1 MKRLDVLAGLEAE
14 LSEENRIAT
23 LHAMLEGQI
32 KALERMLESNAAH
45 VKDPGAWNVV
55 AGFIDQLR
63 FYAPRVFYSSETN
76 LDWAEKQEGVPAHP
90 LFGKD

>member
-1 MKRLDVLAGLEAE
+1 MKRLDVVAGLQAE
-14 LSEENRIAT
+14 LSEENRLAA
-23 LHAMLEGQI
+23 LHAMLEGQMN
-32 KALERMLESNAAH
+32 ALERLLENNAAY

-63 FYAPRVFYSSETN
+63 FYAPRVFYTAETN
-76 LDWAEKQEGVPAHP
+76 LDWAQKQEGVPAHP

>member
-1 MKRLDVLAGLEAE
+1 MKRLDVLESLGAE
-14 LSEENRIAT
+14 INEESRLAT

-32 KALERMLESNAAH
+32 AALERLLESNAAH

-63 FYAPRVFYSSETN
+63 FYAPRVFYRSDVN
-76 LDWAEKQEGVPAHP
+76 LDWMEKREGVPVHP

>member
-1 MKRLDVLAGLEAE
+1 MKRLDVLAALEAE

-23 LHAMLEGQI
+23 LHVMLEGQI
-32 KALERMLESNAAH
+32 KALERLLESNAEH

-63 FYAPRVFYSSETN
+63 FYAPRVFYPSEIN
-76 LDWAEKQEGVPAHP
+76 LDWAEKQEGVPARP

>member
-32 KALERMLESNAAH
+32 HALERMLESNVAH

-63 FYAPRVFYSSETN
+63 FYAPRVFYSSEVN
-76 LDWAEKQEGVPAHP
+76 LDWSEKQEGVPAHP

>member
-1 MKRLDVLAGLEAE
+1 MKRLDVLTTIEAE
-14 LSEENRIAT
+14 LSEENRLAT

-32 KALERMLESNAAH
+32 AALERLLESNASH

-76 LDWAEKQEGVPAHP
+76 LDWVQKGEGVPVHP

>member
-1 MKRLDVLAGLEAE
+1 MKRLDVVSVLQAE
-14 LSEENRIAT
+14 ISEESRLAT
-23 LHAMLEGQI
+23 LHVMLEGQI
-32 KALERMLESNAAH
+32 KALETLLENNAAH

-76 LDWAEKQEGVPAHP
+76 LDWTEKQEGIPAHP